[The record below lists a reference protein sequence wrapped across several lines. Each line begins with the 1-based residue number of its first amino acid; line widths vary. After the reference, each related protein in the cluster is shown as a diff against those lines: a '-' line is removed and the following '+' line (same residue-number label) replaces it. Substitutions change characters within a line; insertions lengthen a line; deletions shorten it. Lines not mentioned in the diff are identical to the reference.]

1 MYILEAIRD
10 GFLVGMALTFLI
22 GPVFFLL
29 LSTSIDKGFKPGAHI
44 AIGVMLSD
52 ALYILVAY
60 FGSALMVGKEQ
71 YNYIFG
77 IIGGAILIV
86 FGIVNFFK
94 KPSVNKNDDVS
105 NISKKDLFHFMLKG
119 FAMNSF
125 NPFVLIF
132 WLGVAS
138 SISIKN
144 YNNLSTLLFYLAV
157 LVTVLS
163 TDLLKVYLANKLQK
177 IITVPFLIWMN
188 RISGTAL
195 VVFGIRILI
204 KSFSL

>member
-1 MYILEAIRD
+1 MYMLEAIRD
-10 GFLVGMALTFLI
+10 GFFVGLALTFLI

-29 LSTSIDKGFKPGAHI
+29 LSTSINKGFQPGALI
-44 AIGVMLSD
+44 ATGVMLSD
-52 ALYILVAY
+52 ALYILIAY
-60 FGSALMVGKEQ
+60 FGSSLLVGNDE

-77 IIGGAILIV
+77 FIGGAILIV

-94 KPSVNKNDDVS
+94 KPAVNKDDDVS
-105 NISKKDLFHFMLKG
+105 SISKKDLFHFMLKG

-125 NPFVLIF
+125 NPFVLIL

-138 SISIKN
+138 SISIKH
-144 YNNLSTLLFYLAV
+144 YDTVLTFLFYSAV
-157 LVTVLS
+157 LATVLS

-188 RISGTAL
+188 RISGAAL
-195 VVFGIRILI
+195 FVFGIRILI
-204 KSFSL
+204 KSFSS